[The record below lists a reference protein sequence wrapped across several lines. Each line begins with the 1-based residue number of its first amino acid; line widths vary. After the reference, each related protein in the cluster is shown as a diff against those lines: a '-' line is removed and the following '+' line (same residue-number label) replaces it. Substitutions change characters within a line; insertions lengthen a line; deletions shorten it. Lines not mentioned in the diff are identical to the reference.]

1 VTEAFGRALRT
12 SSLIGPEV
20 GDTLAIES
28 AKWAAP
34 RRASAPGPLAHTPA
48 PTGRFTRG
56 FAAGEGMGK
65 VLPYH

>member
-1 VTEAFGRALRT
+1 
-12 SSLIGPEV
+12 LIGPEV
-20 GDTLAIES
+20 GDTLAIEP